1 MAECYA
7 STTVNVATALQFFS
21 RMCSLQS
28 LDMLESEYHLLTALS
43 VESWSEVLQMIQK
56 HIRGCMNGL
65 EAEIGFPVSETY
77 DLPTN
82 AKSLVGSVMANLG
95 GSYYQLHVAM
105 VEASSQRVLIDKAFS
120 VPKCARLA

>member
-28 LDMLESEYHLLTALS
+28 LDMLESEHHLLS

-65 EAEIGFPVSETY
+65 EAEMGFPVSETY

-105 VEASSQRVLIDKAFS
+105 VIASSQRVLIDKDFS

>member
-28 LDMLESEYHLLTALS
+28 LDMLESEHHLLS

-65 EAEIGFPVSETY
+65 EAEMGFPVS
-77 DLPTN
+77 
-82 AKSLVGSVMANLG
+82 V
-95 GSYYQLHVAM
+95 
-105 VEASSQRVLIDKAFS
+105 
-120 VPKCARLA
+120 C